1 MDVNSRF
8 RRGYEGRE
16 VALYRIDGIIKEI
29 NELYNVYA
37 TYAEL
42 DREFQITVNFG
53 SNYVIEFYIEL
64 DEILDEWEES
74 NKKQIIKGIENK
86 YVEDFLLRKGGHGR
100 DEWNWKKDRNHQT
113 AI

>member
-8 RRGYEGRE
+8 RKVYAGRE
-16 VALYRIDGIIKEI
+16 AALYRIDGIIKEI

-42 DREFQITVNFG
+42 DREFQITVNVNSSYF
-53 SNYVIEFYIEL
+53 IEFYIPL
-64 DEILDEWEES
+64 DEVLDEWEEF
-74 NKKQIIKGIENK
+74 NKKQIIKGIEDK
-86 YVEDFLLRKGGHGR
+86 FVEDFLLRKGGNGR